1 MARTHCFRALVIKRI
16 IDDGADMYGPQAMLM
31 LCVVL
36 PRLLIASSIVRL
48 NGFEDSIL
56 NTQLLKMS
64 VSVVTSLRNQ
74 K

>member
-1 MARTHCFRALVIKRI
+1 
-16 IDDGADMYGPQAMLM
+16 MLM

-64 VSVVTSLRNQ
+64 VSVVASLRNQ